1 MSQRSDQPD
10 KVTVDYAALSSQA
23 TKVGLQV
30 GVLTLGIVLISVF
43 GGLWLDKLFGTKPIL
58 TIILVLASAPL
69 SLWLTVRVAKR
80 AVYKKP
86 PPAAQGRDATKPEEG
101 DTTGE

>member
-1 MSQRSDQPD
+1 MSPNSDQPE

-23 TKVGLQV
+23 AKVGLQV
-30 GVLTLGIVLISVF
+30 GGLTLGIVLVAVF
-43 GGLWLDKLFGTKPIL
+43 GGFWLDRLFGTKPL
-58 TIILVLASAPL
+58 LMIILVIASAPI

-80 AVYKKP
+80 AVSKKKP
-86 PPAAQGRDATKPEEG
+86 SAAHGRDAKPEEG

>member
-1 MSQRSDQPD
+1 MSPNSDRPD
-10 KVTVDYAALSSQA
+10 KVTVDYSTLSSQA
-23 TKVGLQV
+23 AIVGLQV
-30 GVLTLGIVLISVF
+30 GGLTLGIVLVAVF

-69 SLWLTVRVAKR
+69 SLWLTVRVARR
-80 AVYKKP
+80 AVNKKKP
-86 PPAAQGRDATKPEEG
+86 SAGQGREAKPEEG

>member
-1 MSQRSDQPD
+1 MSPNSDQPE
-10 KVTVDYAALSSQA
+10 KVTVDYSALSTQA
-23 TKVGLQV
+23 TLVGLQV
-30 GVLTLGIVLISVF
+30 GGLTLGIVLLSVF
-43 GGLWLDKLFGTKPIL
+43 GGLWLDRLFGTKPWL

-80 AVYKKP
+80 AVNKKP
-86 PPAAQGRDATKPEEG
+86 PPAAHVRDSTPEEG

>member
-1 MSQRSDQPD
+1 MSPNSDRPD
-10 KVTVDYAALSSQA
+10 KVTVDYGALSSQA
-23 TKVGLQV
+23 TRVGLQV
-30 GVLTLGIVLISVF
+30 GGLTLGIVLVAVF
-43 GGLWLDKLFGTKPIL
+43 GGIWLDKLFGTKPIL

-80 AVYKKP
+80 AVNKKD
-86 PPAAQGRDATKPEEG
+86 PPAAQGKDSKPEEG

>member
-1 MSQRSDQPD
+1 MSPNSDQPE

-30 GVLTLGIVLISVF
+30 GLLTLGIVLISVF
-43 GGLWLDKLFGTKPIL
+43 GGLWLDRLFGTKPVL

-69 SLWLTVRVAKR
+69 SLGLTVRLAKR
-80 AVYKKP
+80 AVNKKN
-86 PPAAQGRDATKPEEG
+86 PPAAQGRDPKPEEG